1 MYYRFFSRYPKII
14 KIIYILHTN
23 IGIYKTYI
31 IHFVLY
37 YKYSLIMLIIMY
49 IRSCR
54 INIEINL
61 LGSNN
66 NAFFSTSRCFFLI
79 YIFPPAPVLV
89 ARNLKNMD
97 RAVMMVEN
105 GPHVLLN
112 SVSSRIDPHSD
123 CFITPA
129 GALSIFFSMLRTVAC
144 QWFIR
149 IGIEIGPRGYKIS

>member
-1 MYYRFFSRYPKII
+1 MG
-14 KIIYILHTN
+14 YI
-23 IGIYKTYI
+23 KTYI
-31 IHFVLY
+31 IHFTLY
-37 YKYSLIMLIIMY
+37 YKYSLIMRIIMY
-49 IRSCR
+49 IRSR
-54 INIEINL
+54 RVNIEINL
-61 LGSNN
+61 LGNN
-66 NAFFSTSRCFFLI
+66 NALFSTSRCFFLI

-129 GALSIFFSMLRTVAC
+129 GALSIFFSMLRTVDC
-144 QWFIR
+144 QWLIR
-149 IGIEIGPRGYKIS
+149 IGIEIGPMGCEIS